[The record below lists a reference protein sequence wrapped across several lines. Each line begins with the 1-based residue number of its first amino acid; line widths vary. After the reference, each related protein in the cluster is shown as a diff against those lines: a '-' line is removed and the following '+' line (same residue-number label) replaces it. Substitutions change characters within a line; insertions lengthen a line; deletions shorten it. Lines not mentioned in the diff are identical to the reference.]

1 MRSTQ
6 ADAGRGWR
14 RFLSRGL
21 PAAAV
26 VCGLLWAVQPGASQP
41 AKVEPK
47 AEVKEEPRYEFAMNG
62 KPWKDVFGWLN
73 EKTGLPTVGLAIPTG
88 TFTFIGKADKTY
100 TIGEVIDHINAGL
113 LANEDTQKYL
123 LIRRE
128 KQFVL
133 IPADQKN
140 PGSLAPLVEIADLP
154 KFGKS
159 QYITV
164 VKPLKNLVADE
175 VKDDFAKS
183 LSVFGNVVAMR
194 PNSLKITDQV
204 GTVEFILKMIDENEK
219 TEVAAREAAEK
230 LKELLPDPE
239 KLLKLTGAAPA
250 AAPPPGTDPRFRPP
264 AVALPKPKIYAVG
277 VNEVRNEV
285 FVSGPADI
293 IGKAKDLVEKK
304 IDVKTPGQD
313 RIIRN
318 QPAYWETHR
327 VPGGNAELMAAEMK
341 KMHAESN
348 SLRITAL
355 GTNALRV
362 FATPEIHERIHRQ
375 IDPKGKGSDVVVK
388 MVNVGAMEA
397 KPTADT
403 LVKWLGDSK
412 TGAPNIDPVPDQ
424 NAIAVRGTQAQ
435 IDEVEAIVK
444 TLGAVGGLG
453 NADNVRILT
462 LDKGSGASVAEEIER
477 IMKDLYPNKVQPVTP
492 GGVDV
497 VPDVRPQK
505 PMDKVPTSRGA
516 RTAATSTS
524 SASSSPARSSTCRR
538 RIRWRR
544 TWASPAPR

>member
-1 MRSTQ
+1 
-6 ADAGRGWR
+6 
-14 RFLSRGL
+14 
-21 PAAAV
+21 
-26 VCGLLWAVQPGASQP
+26 
-41 AKVEPK
+41 
-47 AEVKEEPRYEFAMNG
+47 MNG

-100 TIGEVIDHINAGL
+100 TIGELIDQITRGL
-113 LANEDTQKYL
+113 RSNEDTQKSL

-219 TEVAAREAAEK
+219 TEVAETYSHVCEWVLASEAAEK

-250 AAPPPGTDPRFRPP
+250 AAPPPGTDPRFQPP
-264 AVALPKPKIYAVG
+264 AVAMPKPKIYAVG

-388 MVNVGAMEA
+388 MGNVGALQA

-403 LVKWLGDSK
+403 LVQWLRCSQ
-412 TGAPNIDPVPDQ
+412 TGAPNFHPTTDQ
-424 NAIAVRGTQAQ
+424 NAIALRGPQAQ
-435 IDEVEAIVK
+435 ID
-444 TLGAVGGLG
+444 AV
-453 NADNVRILT
+453 
-462 LDKGSGASVAEEIER
+462 
-477 IMKDLYPNKVQPVTP
+477 
-492 GGVDV
+492 
-497 VPDVRPQK
+497 
-505 PMDKVPTSRGA
+505 
-516 RTAATSTS
+516 
-524 SASSSPARSSTCRR
+524 
-538 RIRWRR
+538 
-544 TWASPAPR
+544 